1 MAVSADE
8 LRDSYV
14 EDGDVPSDDKDVNV
28 VVADD
33 TVKSVTIT

>member
-8 LRDSYV
+8 LCDSYV
-14 EDGDVPSDDKDVNV
+14 EDGDLLSDDKDVNV

>member
-1 MAVSADE
+1 VAVSADE

-14 EDGDVPSDDKDVNV
+14 KDGDVPSDDKDVNV